1 MRINK
6 MMNKHK
12 LNVSYSMKKLGLICL
27 LLLFVT
33 SLSNAQKRYDE
44 LEYPE
49 INEFT
54 QPDVDTFTLD
64 NGIQFFLVEDTELPL
79 IDMTVLVR
87 TGGVLVPN
95 NKAGLA
101 SITGTVIRSGGS
113 ENYPSDSLNTLLEN
127 NAASMET
134 SIVFT
139 NGRASMNVLKEDFDD
154 LLPVFIDLLTRPAFP
169 EEKIELAKTQIK
181 SGISRRNDNP
191 QQIAFREFDRL
202 IYGKDSI
209 YGRNTEYETVNNI
222 TREDIVNFH
231 KDHFTGQNMMIGL
244 VGDFDSDEMKNV
256 LSEVFSQIPAGSSTE
271 LDFPEV
277 DYTYKNSINFIEKSD
292 VNQSVVLLGH
302 IGGLRENPD
311 YAELQVMNEV
321 LSGGFSGRL
330 FQQVRSDMG
339 LAYSVF
345 GQYEMNTFYPG
356 TFYAGVM
363 TKSSTTAEAIDAIIG
378 EIERLQNEPI
388 TEEELQDTKD
398 RFLNSL
404 VFRYDSYEKVLNER
418 LSNEYR
424 GLSGDAFDEYVE
436 GVRNTTVEDVQR
448 VAQEYLRPDQLE
460 ILVVGNADEI
470 GDQLQ
475 KYGEVNEIDISIP
488 EPGAQEETVSG
499 DATAGREWLN
509 KMANAVLPGGPVDGE
524 LVFEAENVVQTP
536 QGEMQLDLTQTINFS
551 TDKIVADVT
560 MPMGQ
565 VTMQIEDG
573 EGKMMMGGN
582 EMPMQPAQKEQLMAE
597 YYRNHIY
604 LALNRDD
611 FGVEYFGMEEMEGQK
626 LAHIR
631 VDANEAIH
639 LYLDPKTSLPVVRT
653 YRQFNPQAGEQ
664 VTIKVVST
672 EWEQADGVLMPYNTI
687 VYTGDEINAEMI
699 VVSHSIE

>member
-1 MRINK
+1 
-6 MMNKHK
+6 
-12 LNVSYSMKKLGLICL
+12 MKRLGLICL

-33 SLSNAQKRYDE
+33 SLTNAQKRYDE
-44 LEYPE
+44 LKYPE

-64 NGIQFFLVEDTELPL
+64 NGIQFYLVEDTELPL

-95 NKAGLA
+95 DKAGLG

-113 ENYPSDSLNTLLEN
+113 ENYPADSLNQLLEN
-127 NAASMET
+127 KAASMET
-134 SIVFT
+134 SIRFT
-139 NGRASMNVLKEDFDD
+139 NGNASMNVLKEDFDE
-154 LLPVFIDLLTRPAFP
+154 LLPVFIDLLTQPAFP
-169 EEKIELAKTQIK
+169 EEKINLAKTQIK
-181 SGISRRNDNP
+181 TAISRRNDDP

-202 IYGKDSI
+202 IYGEDSV
-209 YGRNTEYETVNNI
+209 YGRNTEYETVDNI

-231 KDHFTGQNMMIGL
+231 KNHFTGQNIIIGL
-244 VGDFDSDEMKNV
+244 VGDFDAGEMEDN
-256 LSEVFSQIPAGSSTE
+256 LREAFSSIPAGSSTD

-277 DYTYKNSINFIEKSD
+277 DYSYGSSINFISKSD

-330 FQQVRSDMG
+330 FQEVRTNLG

-356 TFYAGVM
+356 TYYAGVM
-363 TKSSTTAEAIDAIIG
+363 TKSSTTAEAINAIIG

-398 RFLNSL
+398 QFFNSL
-404 VFRYDSYEKVLNER
+404 VFRFDSYEDVLSQR

-424 GLSGDAFDEYVE
+424 GLSADAFDEYVE
-436 GVRNTTVEDVQR
+436 GVRNTTIEDVQR
-448 VAQEYLRPDQLE
+448 VAQEYLKPDQLE

-475 KYGEVNEIDISIP
+475 KYGEVNEIDITIP
-488 EPGAQEETVSG
+488 EPGGEEETVSG
-499 DATAGREWLN
+499 DAATGREWLN
-509 KMANAVLPGGPVDGE
+509 KMAEAVLPNGPIEGE

-536 QGEMQLDLTQTINFS
+536 QGEMNLDLVQTINFN
-551 TDKIVADVT
+551 TDKLVADVT

-573 EGKMMMGGN
+573 EGSMKMGEN

-597 YYRNHIY
+597 YYRNPIY
-604 LALNRDD
+604 LALNRDN
-611 FGVEYFGMEEMEGQK
+611 FNVEYLGMEEMEGQE

-631 VDANEAIH
+631 IEANETIH
-639 LYLDPKTSLPVVRT
+639 AYLDPETSLPVIRT
-653 YRQFNPQAGEQ
+653 YRQFDPQAGQQ
-664 VTIKVVST
+664 VTVKVVSNDWR
-672 EWEQADGVLMPYNTI
+672 EADGVVMAYNTV
-687 VYTGDEINAEMI
+687 VYSGGEEGAAITLT
-699 VVSHSIE
+699 SHSIE